1 MIESKELKLTTVLV
15 IGQTNVSFLFNI
27 ILCDLL
33 LFLPNIDIASY
44 TDDKIP
50 YTMNKAFNVVVQDIK
65 IASELLFTWF
75 QKNSMKAN
83 PDKFHLLL
91 TDTDCQEIEVRNEK
105 IENSF
110 REKLL

>member
-15 IGQTNVSFLFNI
+15 IRQTNVSFLFNI

-44 TDDKIP
+44 TDDKIL
-50 YTMNKAFNVVVQDIK
+50 YIMNKAFNVVVQDIK
-65 IASELLFTWF
+65 IAWVAFYLVS
-75 QKNSMKAN
+75 KNSILAN

-91 TDTDCQEIEVRNEK
+91 TNTDCQGIEVCNEK
-105 IENSF
+105 TENSF
-110 REKLL
+110 CEKLL